1 MPDRVMTMYSIRN
14 AALTTV
20 CLALLASCGGFR
32 EAKLDP
38 EAYRIEA
45 GPDSRG
51 NYVSGSSMLDAF
63 KGGDAEV
70 KVNRFLWTASLD
82 VLDFLPV
89 QTADPFTGV
98 ISTGYGTP
106 PGGGRA
112 YRATILI
119 SDPALDARSLNVAL
133 QTRSGPVAGG
143 TQRAVEDAILARA
156 RQLRIQAE
164 KF

>member
-1 MPDRVMTMYSIRN
+1 MTMYSIRN

-32 EAKLDP
+32 DAKLDP
-38 EAYRIEA
+38 DAYRIE
-45 GPDSRG
+45 GGRESKG
-51 NYVSGSSMLDAF
+51 NFIGGSSIFDAF

-70 KVNRFLWTASLD
+70 KVNRYLWTASLD

-156 RQLRIQAE
+156 RQLRI
-164 KF
+164 